1 MKHLIHHNGNLLRIG
16 EGPSPVTPS
25 YRYFLWYV
33 EYYDDNLFHQQDLA
47 LYDANDPTTRI
58 TGFTALAGKQS
69 SNPNTEN
76 YPNGV
81 DGDLNTKW
89 YSDHTY
95 PNWVI
100 FTNNTDIAPIGIS
113 YRTPG
118 DQDAVPGRAPRKF
131 KLCGSNTLTTDPD
144 DATWEVIYQTA
155 DNGVFQE
162 RESNTWIDLYWSEP
176 ASNSVHLLD
185 ITAAEPGDIPNDM
198 DFIYLAKDFDGDKIP
213 NKAPNS
219 TFGDYLRNG
228 TITLNGTGS
237 IAYLSTTKANQ
248 DYLYKILTNTELD
261 NIKAITNTYTF
272 FIRVFNE
279 TTGNTGGI
287 MSTRDGGG
295 YIYMIR
301 SNGPYLQIHTSSGN
315 NLGENFRLDVDRVY
329 KVTVSGSMFYIKNLD
344 TGDEYTI
351 TYSTNRSMGNK
362 METFYAG
369 YSGETRLD
377 RFYAFAG
384 IARATTDSEDL
395 AIKDALMNQSL

>member
-16 EGPSPVTPS
+16 
-25 YRYFLWYV
+25 
-33 EYYDDNLFHQQDLA
+33 D
-47 LYDANDPTTRI
+47 
-58 TGFTALAGKQS
+58 
-69 SNPNTEN
+69 
-76 YPNGV
+76 
-81 DGDLNTKW
+81 
-89 YSDHTY
+89 
-95 PNWVI
+95 
-100 FTNNTDIAPIGIS
+100 
-113 YRTPG
+113 
-118 DQDAVPGRAPRKF
+118 
-131 KLCGSNTLTTDPD
+131 SNTL
-144 DATWEVIYQTA
+144 
-155 DNGVFQE
+155 
-162 RESNTWIDLYWSEP
+162 
-176 ASNSVHLLD
+176 HLLD
-185 ITAAEPGDIPNDM
+185 LTPPEPGIVPNDM
-198 DFIYLAKDFDGDKIP
+198 DFVYQAKDFDGDKIP

-261 NIKAITNTYTF
+261 NIKAINNTYTF

-279 TTGNTGGI
+279 SSIGNTGGI

-295 YIYMIR
+295 FIYMIR

-315 NLGENFRLDVDRVY
+315 SLGENFRLDVDRVY
-329 KVTVSGSMFYIKNLD
+329 KIVVSGSTFYVKNLE
-344 TGDEYTI
+344 TGDDYTI

-384 IARATTDSEDL
+384 IARATTDTEDQT
-395 AIKDALMNQSL
+395 IKDVLMNQSL